1 MTFEP
6 ESLTTSQLLQYYSRI
21 LEELR
26 LRKIVRTSNSPI
38 GDYAEWL
45 IANQPGLTLVTNST
59 SGHDAVDSLGLKFQ
73 IKSRRLT
80 SHNKSRQLGA
90 IRNLKNQDFD
100 YLIAILFN
108 EQVEILQVVKIPHEI
123 IEKYA
128 QYRQHVNAHILVLR
142 DNILSD
148 PMVEDLTSQFRK

>member
-6 ESLTTSQLLQYYSRI
+6 KTLTTPELLQYYSQI

-26 LRKIVRTSNSPI
+26 ERKIVRTSNSPI

-45 IANQPGLTLVTNST
+45 IATQLGLTLVVNST
-59 SGHDAVDSLGLKFQ
+59 SGYDALDSSGLKFQ

-80 SHNKSRQLGA
+80 SRNKSRQLGA

-108 EQVEILQVVKIPHEI
+108 EQVEIQQVVKIPHGI

-148 PMVEDLTSQFRK
+148 PLVEDITLQFRK